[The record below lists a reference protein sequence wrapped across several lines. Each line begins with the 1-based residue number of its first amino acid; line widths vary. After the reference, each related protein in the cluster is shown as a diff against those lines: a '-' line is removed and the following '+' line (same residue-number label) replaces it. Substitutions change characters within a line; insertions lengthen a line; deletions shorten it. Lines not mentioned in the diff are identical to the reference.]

1 MPKKFTNEEYVKIF
15 NESHPTLELLSE
27 YNGDKK
33 YITVRCKIHDYI
45 FNTKPNWLKQGQG
58 CQKCYN
64 DRRGNSLRKTTQS
77 FIEDAKKIH
86 GDKYDYSK
94 VEYKGNKIKVCIICP
109 EHGEFWQTPNK
120 HLSSKEGCPKCS
132 NIFNG
137 LKKRLCVNEFVRRA
151 KKVHGD
157 KYDYSKVEYI
167 NCATKVC
174 IICPQH
180 GEFWQTPNC
189 HLNGHGCPTCN
200 ESHLEKS
207 MKNILLENNIEFEQQ
222 KKFEWLGR
230 QTLDFY
236 LPKYNIAIECQGE
249 QHFKVV
255 EHFGGEKEFQKLLRR
270 DKIKKQKCDTN
281 NLKLFYVVDD
291 INKIKLKGCALKK
304 IYKVLYD
311 LNVINEK
318 IDKIK
323 NILEK

>member
-15 NESHPTLELLSE
+15 NESYPTLELLSE
-27 YNGDKK
+27 YDGDKK

-58 CQKCYN
+58 CQKCYD

-94 VEYKGNKIKVCIICP
+94 VEYKGNKIKVCIICY

-120 HLSSKEGCPKCS
+120 HLSSKEGCPKCGD
-132 NIFNG
+132 IFNG
-137 LKKRLCVNEFVRRA
+137 LKKRLGTQEFIKRA
-151 KKVHGD
+151 KQIHGN
-157 KYDYSKVEYI
+157 KYDYSKVEYV
-167 NCATKVC
+167 NVDTKVC
-174 IICPQH
+174 IICPKH
-180 GEFWQTPNC
+180 GEFWQTPYC
-189 HLNGHGCPTCN
+189 HVSGNGCPTCN
-200 ESHLEKS
+200 ESHLEKA

-222 KKFEWLGR
+222 KKFIWLGR

-236 LPKYNIAIECQGE
+236 LPQYNIGIECQGG
-249 QHFKVV
+249 QHFQAV

-318 IDKIK
+318 INKIK

>member
-1 MPKKFTNEEYVKIF
+1 MPKKFTNEEYIKIF
-15 NESHPTLELLSE
+15 NESYPTLELLSE
-27 YNGDKK
+27 YNGDKQ

-64 DRRGNSLRKTTQS
+64 DRRGNSSRRTTES
-77 FIEDAKKIH
+77 FIENAKKIH

-94 VEYKGNKIKVCIICP
+94 VNYVNASTKVCIICP
-109 EHGEFWQTPNK
+109 IHGEFWQRPDK
-120 HLSSKEGCPKCS
+120 HLSLKQGCPRCGS
-132 NIFNG
+132 ILNG
-137 LKKRLCVNEFVRRA
+137 IKKRLGVNEFVRRA
-151 KKVHGD
+151 QKVHGD
-157 KYDYSKVEYI
+157 KYGYSKVEYI
-167 NCATKVC
+167 NCETKVC
-174 IICPQH
+174 VICPQH
-180 GEFWQTPNC
+180 GEFWQTPYC

-200 ESHLEKS
+200 ESHLEKA
-207 MKNILLENNIEFEQQ
+207 MKNVLLENNIEFEQQ

-236 LPKYNIAIECQGE
+236 LPQYNIGIECQGG
-249 QHFKVV
+249 QHFQAV

-291 INKIKLKGCALKK
+291 INKIQLKGCALKK

-318 IDKIK
+318 INKIK

>member
-1 MPKKFTNEEYVKIF
+1 MPKKFTNEEYLKIF
-15 NESHPTLELLSE
+15 NESYPTLELLSE

-64 DRRGNSLRKTTQS
+64 DRRGNSSRRTTES
-77 FIEDAKKIH
+77 FIENAKKIH

-94 VEYKGNKIKVCIICP
+94 VDYVNASTKVCIICP
-109 EHGEFWQTPNK
+109 IHGEFWQTPDK
-120 HLSSKEGCPKCS
+120 HMSGQGCPKCGH
-132 NIFNG
+132 ILNG
-137 LKKRLCVNEFVRRA
+137 IKKRLSVNEFVMRA

-167 NCATKVC
+167 NCETKVC

-180 GEFWQTPNC
+180 GEFWQTPYC
-189 HLNGHGCPTCN
+189 HLKGHGCPICN
-200 ESHLEKS
+200 ESHLEKA

-255 EHFGGEKEFQKLLRR
+255 DHFGGEKEFQKLLRR

>member
-15 NESHPTLELLSE
+15 NESYPTLELLSE

-45 FNTKPNWLKQGQG
+45 FNTKPNWLKHGQG

-64 DRRGNSLRKTTQS
+64 DRRGNSSRRTTES
-77 FIEDAKKIH
+77 FIENAKKIH

-94 VEYKGNKIKVCIICP
+94 VNYVNASTKVCIICP
-109 EHGEFWQTPNK
+109 IHGEFWQRPDK
-120 HLSSKEGCPKCS
+120 HLSLKQGCPKCGHIR
-132 NIFNG
+132 NAI
-137 LKKRLCVNEFVRRA
+137 KKRLGVNEFVSRA

-180 GEFWQTPNC
+180 GEFWQAPYC
-189 HLNGHGCPTCN
+189 HLNGNGCPTCN
-200 ESHLEKS
+200 ESHLEKA

-270 DKIKKQKCDTN
+270 DKIKKQKCDAN

-318 IDKIK
+318 INKIK

>member
-15 NESHPTLELLSE
+15 NESYPTLELLSE

-45 FNTKPNWLKQGQG
+45 FNTKPNWLKHGQG

-109 EHGEFWQTPNK
+109 EHGEFWQAPNN

-137 LKKRLCVNEFVRRA
+137 LKKRLCVNEFVSRA

-200 ESHLEKS
+200 ESHLENA

-318 IDKIK
+318 INKIK

>member
-1 MPKKFTNEEYVKIF
+1 MPKKYSKEEYQKKFV
-15 NESHPTLELLSE
+15 ESYPTLELLSE

-58 CQKCYN
+58 CQKCYD
-64 DRRGNSLRKTTQS
+64 DRRGNSSRKTTKE

-109 EHGEFWQTPNK
+109 QHGEFWQRPNK
-120 HLSSKEGCPKCS
+120 HLSLKQGCPKCGD
-132 NIFNG
+132 ILNG
-137 LKKRLCVNEFVRRA
+137 LKKRLSRTEFIKRA
-151 KKVHGD
+151 KYVHGD
-157 KYDYSKVEYI
+157 KYDYSKVEYVTSE
-167 NCATKVC
+167 TKVQ
-174 IICPQH
+174 IICPKH
-180 GEFWQTPNC
+180 GEFLQTPNC
-189 HLNGHGCPTCN
+189 HLNGHGCPICN
-200 ESHLEKS
+200 ESHLEKA

-222 KKFEWLGR
+222 KKFTWLGR
-230 QTLDFY
+230 QSLDFY
-236 LPKYNIAIECQGE
+236 LPQYNIAIECQGE

-291 INKIKLKGCALKK
+291 INKIHLKGCTLKK
-304 IYKVLYD
+304 IYKALYD
-311 LNVINEK
+311 LNIINEK
-318 IDKIK
+318 INKIK
-323 NILEK
+323 NILK

>member
-1 MPKKFTNEEYVKIF
+1 MPKKITNEEYQKKFV
-15 NESHPTLELLSE
+15 ELYPTLELLSE
-27 YNGDKK
+27 YQGDKK
-33 YITVRCKIHDYI
+33 YITVKCKIHNYI

-58 CQKCYN
+58 CQKCYD
-64 DRRGNSLRKTTQS
+64 DRRGNNTRKTTKE

-94 VEYKGNKIKVCIICP
+94 VEYINARAKVCIICP
-109 EHGEFWQTPNK
+109 IHGEFWQRPDK
-120 HLSSKEGCPKCS
+120 HIRGQGCPKCGDIL
-132 NIFNG
+132 NGFN
-137 LKKRLCVNEFVRRA
+137 KRLGVNEFVKRA
-151 KKVHGD
+151 KKIHGN
-157 KYDYSKVEYI
+157 KYDYSKVEYV
-167 NCATKVC
+167 NVDTKVC
-174 IICPQH
+174 IICPKH
-180 GEFWQTPNC
+180 GEFWQTPYC
-189 HLNGHGCPTCN
+189 HVSGNGCPTCN
-200 ESHLEKS
+200 ESHLEKA

-236 LPKYNIAIECQGE
+236 LPQYNIGIECQGG
-249 QHFKVV
+249 QHFQAV

-291 INKIKLKGCALKK
+291 INKIQLKGCALKK

-311 LNVINEK
+311 LNVISEK
-318 IDKIK
+318 INKIK

>member
-15 NESHPTLELLSE
+15 NDSYPTLELLSE

-45 FNTKPNWLKQGQG
+45 FNTKPNWLKHGQG

-86 GDKYDYSK
+86 GGKYDYSK

-109 EHGEFWQTPNK
+109 EHGEFWQAPNK

-137 LKKRLCVNEFVRRA
+137 LKKRLCVNEFVSRA

-200 ESHLEKS
+200 ESHLEKA

-318 IDKIK
+318 INKIK

>member
-15 NESHPTLELLSE
+15 NESYPTLELLSE

-77 FIEDAKKIH
+77 FIEDAKQIH

-94 VEYKGNKIKVCIICP
+94 VEYKGNKIKVCIICY

-120 HLSSKEGCPKCS
+120 HLSSKEGCPKCGD
-132 NIFNG
+132 IFNG
-137 LKKRLCVNEFVRRA
+137 LKKRLGTQEFIKRA
-151 KKVHGD
+151 KQIHGD
-157 KYDYSKVEYI
+157 KYDYSKVEYVTSE
-167 NCATKVC
+167 TKVQ
-174 IICPQH
+174 IICPKH
-180 GEFWQTPNC
+180 GEFFQTPNC
-189 HLNGHGCPTCN
+189 HLSGHGCPICN
-200 ESHLEKS
+200 ESHLEKT

-222 KKFEWLGR
+222 KKFIWLGR

-236 LPKYNIAIECQGE
+236 LPQYNIGIECQGG
-249 QHFKVV
+249 QHFQAV

-311 LNVINEK
+311 LNVISEK
-318 IDKIK
+318 INKIK

>member
-15 NESHPTLELLSE
+15 NESYPTLELLSE

-45 FNTKPNWLKQGQG
+45 FNTKPNWLKHGQG

-64 DRRGNSLRKTTQS
+64 DRRGNSSRRTTES
-77 FIEDAKKIH
+77 FIENAIKIH

-94 VEYKGNKIKVCIICP
+94 VNYVNASTKVCIICP
-109 EHGEFWQTPNK
+109 IHGEFWQTPDK
-120 HLSSKEGCPKCS
+120 HLSLKQGCPKCGH
-132 NIFNG
+132 ILNG
-137 LKKRLCVNEFVRRA
+137 IKKRLGVNEFVRRA

-180 GEFWQTPNC
+180 GEFWQTPYC
-189 HLNGHGCPTCN
+189 HLKGHGCPTCN
-200 ESHLEKS
+200 ESHLEKE

-323 NILEK
+323 SILEK

>member
-15 NESHPTLELLSE
+15 NESYPTLELLSE

-64 DRRGNSLRKTTQS
+64 DRRGNSLRKTPKE
-77 FIEDAKKIH
+77 FIEDAKQIH

-94 VEYKGNKIKVCIICP
+94 VEYKGNKIKVCIICY

-120 HLSSKEGCPKCS
+120 HLSSKEGCPKCGD
-132 NIFNG
+132 IFNG
-137 LKKRLCVNEFVRRA
+137 LKKRLGTQEFIKRA
-151 KKVHGD
+151 KQIHGD
-157 KYDYSKVEYI
+157 KYDYSKVEYVTSE
-167 NCATKVC
+167 TKVQ
-174 IICPQH
+174 IICPKH
-180 GEFWQTPNC
+180 GEFFQTPNC
-189 HLNGHGCPTCN
+189 HLSGHGCPICN
-200 ESHLEKS
+200 ESHLEKT

-222 KKFEWLGR
+222 KKFIWLGR

-236 LPKYNIAIECQGE
+236 LPQYNIGIECQGG
-249 QHFKVV
+249 QHFQAV

-311 LNVINEK
+311 LNVISEK
-318 IDKIK
+318 INKIK